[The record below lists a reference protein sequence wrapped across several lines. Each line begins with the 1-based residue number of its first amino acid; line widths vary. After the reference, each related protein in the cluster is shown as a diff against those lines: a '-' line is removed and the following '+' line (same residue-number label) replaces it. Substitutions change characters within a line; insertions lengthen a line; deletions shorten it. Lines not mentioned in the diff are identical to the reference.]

1 MLRYSNNRK
10 CDHRR
15 STLCGKA
22 VLSEHTNQITPPPS
36 ARAGSA
42 SRTGDC
48 RFATQLSAPHC
59 RRLYTRAPDLSHLAC
74 RLRQSSRTQSH
85 RVMPERVFEL
95 VWGELGTLVKRSFP
109 SLQKKQ
115 PPNPIGTG
123 LSRFVSEYK
132 VCERPVPNQ
141 YMCRDLT
148 PVNQYM

>member
-1 MLRYSNNRK
+1 MRYSNNRK

-48 RFATQLSAPHC
+48 RFATAE
-59 RRLYTRAPDLSHLAC
+59 RATLPAALQEPQTSHILRAAC
-74 RLRQSSRTQSH
+74 ANPAAQSH

-95 VWGELGTLVKRSFP
+95 VWGELGTLVKSKEASLRSK
-109 SLQKKQ
+109 KKQ
-115 PPNPIGTG
+115 PPNPIGAGLWSLTG
-123 LSRFVSEYK
+123 LFRSIV
-132 VCERPVPNQ
+132 
-141 YMCRDLT
+141 
-148 PVNQYM
+148 